1 MWAVARGCSTT
12 RPPYARRWDPPLP
25 AATAAAT
32 ARCRRLPQPACLLL
46 YNPPNPF
53 ACAARLRGGALVDE
67 LQGPATDGRLTVR
80 YLPELLVRLL
90 GLFRMFSVVLAGEV
104 PSGNLY
110 ESV

>member
-1 MWAVARGCSTT
+1 LQPGYEVVLIGYRG
-12 RPPYARRWDPPLP
+12 A
-25 AATAAAT
+25 
-32 ARCRRLPQPACLLL
+32 
-46 YNPPNPF
+46 
-53 ACAARLRGGALVDE
+53 ALVDE

-90 GLFRMFSVVLAGEV
+90 GLFRMFSVVLAGVV